1 MTKQALGR
9 GLKALIP
16 ETPRARSGLVLV
28 PVDCIEANPNQPRRH
43 FAPEDLE
50 ELTASIGQHGVLQP
64 LLVSESEP
72 GRYVLIAGERRWRA
86 ARSAGLLEVPA
97 VIRERLEEEHLL
109 ELALVENLQR
119 SDLTPLE
126 EARAYEQLRSGLGLS
141 QAEIAGRVGINRST
155 VANTLR
161 LLKLPVEI
169 QEMVDRGEL
178 SAGHARTLLSFEAG
192 VDLVDWARRTVAEGL
207 SVRELER
214 AAAEHRSDAPERA
227 PKRAPKPRDP
237 NIVTAEEQLA
247 LKIGAKV
254 EIRTRRRG
262 GSIVISV
269 SDQAELMRV
278 YDQLMGRV
286 ADGSIE

>member
-16 ETPRARSGLVLV
+16 ETPRARSGLVQV
-28 PVDCIEANPNQPRRH
+28 PVDCIEANPNQPRHH

-50 ELTASIGQHGVLQP
+50 ELAASIGQHGVLQP
-64 LLVSESEP
+64 LLVSEREP

-86 ARSAGLLEVPA
+86 ARSAGLREVPA
-97 VIRERLEEEHLL
+97 VIRERLEQEHLL

-141 QAEIAGRVGINRST
+141 QAEIANRVGINRST

-161 LLKLPVEI
+161 LLKLPVEV

-214 AAAEHRSDAPERA
+214 ASAEHRSATPVRG

-269 SDQAELMRV
+269 SDQTELMRV

-286 ADGSIE
+286 ADGSSE